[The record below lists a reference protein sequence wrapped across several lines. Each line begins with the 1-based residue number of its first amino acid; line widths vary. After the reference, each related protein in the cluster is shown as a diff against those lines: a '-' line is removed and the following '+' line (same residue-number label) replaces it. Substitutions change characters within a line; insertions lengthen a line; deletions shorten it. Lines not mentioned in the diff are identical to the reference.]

1 MKILIIED
9 EYALADA
16 VAEILKNEKF
26 DVNIITNGQAGE
38 NEALTGIYDLI
49 YRILFQKNYLI

>member
-16 VAEILKNEKF
+16 VAEILKNEKKIMNCLVLLMF
-26 DVNIITNGQAGE
+26 
-38 NEALTGIYDLI
+38 
-49 YRILFQKNYLI
+49 

>member
-16 VAEILKNEKF
+16 VAEILKNEKKDYELF
-26 DVNIITNGQAGE
+26 GIAYVFRIYVN
-38 NEALTGIYDLI
+38 DL
-49 YRILFQKNYLI
+49 LADMKKKFKN